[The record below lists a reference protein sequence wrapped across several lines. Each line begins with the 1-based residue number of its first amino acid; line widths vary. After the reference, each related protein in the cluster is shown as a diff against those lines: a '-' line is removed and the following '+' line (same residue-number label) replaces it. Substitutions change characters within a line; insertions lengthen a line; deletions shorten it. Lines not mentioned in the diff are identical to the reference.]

1 MPMSSAPG
9 QNPGPVGQASTA
21 DGQAPDAAENMSA
34 ACVAAADAAVSQRQ
48 QEGRKVAMGM

>member
-9 QNPGPVGQASTA
+9 QNPGPGRQTTNA
-21 DGQAPDAAENMSA
+21 DGQSPDAPADMSMACEEA
-34 ACVAAADAAVSQRQ
+34 AVAAVAQCE